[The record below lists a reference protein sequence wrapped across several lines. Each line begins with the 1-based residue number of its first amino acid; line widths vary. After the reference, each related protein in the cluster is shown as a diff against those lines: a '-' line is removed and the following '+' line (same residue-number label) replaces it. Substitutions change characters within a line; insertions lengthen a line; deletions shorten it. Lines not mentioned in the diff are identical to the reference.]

1 MRTHSQL
8 NMAHNLETLARSR
21 ALMEEVLQ
29 EMDVFSTRDLA
40 VDGRDLMELGFAPG
54 PRLGE
59 VKGELF
65 SLVVDGELPNSRPE
79 LLARA
84 APLL

>member
-1 MRTHSQL
+1 
-8 NMAHNLETLARSR
+8 
-21 ALMEEVLQ
+21 
-29 EMDVFSTRDLA
+29 
-40 VDGRDLMELGFAPG
+40 MELGFAPG

-84 APLL
+84 AQLL